1 MNPFH
6 DYMAEKMV
14 IWQSNQ
20 YFCGMRFVITPMLGF
35 LIPAALSA
43 QTGTWTLEQC
53 IEQALKNNIDVQ
65 LAGVSAKLAEQNWR
79 NSVAAATP
87 DANINAGQFFQ
98 SGRSIDRFTNQFVQT
113 TVSSNS
119 LQLQSSVLLYAGGQ
133 IRNGIQQ
140 SKYLW
145 LAGESDLK
153 NMEQNT
159 ALNVANLFLQ
169 VIQTKELKA
178 SADETLKNTEL
189 QLQRTRKLFDAGVV
203 NEGQVLNLEAQK
215 ANDQTA
221 LTNAS
226 NQEILALTN
235 LKMLL
240 RLPAENAFDIL
251 RPEINLY
258 KPESYPAGQQELFD
272 SAVKRRAD
280 VQAAVFRHK
289 AAIYARKSA
298 RGGMLPVLSVGGNL
312 STVYSSNAKSVSAT
326 TISGFEPIGRV
337 QGTNEIVEAPN
348 IQYVLQTTD
357 FNKQVKDNFGQS
369 LGFNLSVPFYGK
381 LQARNTAQRA
391 GLDEVRAKLSADRAV
406 QNLYT
411 EVVSAYNNYSS
422 AMERYQ
428 AAIKTI
434 EAQKRN
440 MDFVKKRFEA
450 GQANVFELQLAQ
462 TNETTARNNLTSVR
476 YEYMFRK
483 MVLDFYLGKPLTL

>member
-1 MNPFH
+1 
-6 DYMAEKMV
+6 MAED
-14 IWQSNQ
+14 IASYHRYQ
-20 YFCGMRFVITPMLGF
+20 YFCGMRLALIGLLGM
-35 LIPAALSA
+35 IASSTANA

-53 IEQALKNNIDVQ
+53 IEQGLKSNIDVQ
-65 LAGVSAKLAEQNWR
+65 LAAISAKQAAQNFR
-79 NSVAAATP
+79 SSLAAATP

-98 SGRSIDRFTNQFVQT
+98 SGRSIDRFTNQFVQS
-113 TVSSNS
+113 TVSSNNF
-119 LQLQSSVLLYAGGQ
+119 QLQSSVLLYAGGQ

-145 LAGESDLK
+145 LAGESDFK

-159 ALNVANLFLQ
+159 ALNIANLFLQ
-169 VIQTKELKA
+169 IIQAKELKS
-178 SADETLKNTEL
+178 SAEETLKNTES

-221 LTNAS
+221 LTNAA
-226 NQEILALTN
+226 NQEILALSN
-235 LKMLL
+235 LKMTL
-240 RLPAENAFDIL
+240 RLPAENAFDII
-251 RPEINLY
+251 RPEISMFR
-258 KPESYPAGQQELFD
+258 PESYGASQQELFD
-272 SAVKRRAD
+272 SAVKRRPD
-280 VQAAVFRHK
+280 VQSAVFRHK

-312 STVYSSNAKSVSAT
+312 STVYSSNAKSVSAM

-337 QGTNEIVEAPN
+337 QGTNDIVEAPN
-348 IQYVLQTTD
+348 IQYTLQTID
-357 FNKQVKDNFGQS
+357 FNKQIKDNFGQS
-369 LGFNLSVPFYGK
+369 LGFNLSVPVYGK

-391 GLDEVRAKLSADRAV
+391 SLDETRAKLSAERAV
-406 QNLYT
+406 QNLYS
-411 EVVSAYNNYSS
+411 EVVSAHNNFTS

-428 AAIKTI
+428 AAIRAMD
-434 EAQKRN
+434 AQKRN
-440 MDFVKKRFEA
+440 MEFVRKRFDA

>member
-1 MNPFH
+1 MIASLTAN
-6 DYMAEKMV
+6 
-14 IWQSNQ
+14 
-20 YFCGMRFVITPMLGF
+20 
-35 LIPAALSA
+35 A

-53 IEQALKNNIDVQ
+53 IEQGLKSNIDVQ
-65 LAGVSAKLAEQNWR
+65 LASISAKQASQNFR
-79 NSVAAATP
+79 SSLAAATP

-98 SGRSIDRFTNQFVQT
+98 SGRSIDRFTNQFVQS
-113 TVSSNS
+113 TVSSNNF
-119 LQLQSSVLLYAGGQ
+119 QLQSSVLLYAGGQ

-145 LAGESDLK
+145 LAGESDFK

-159 ALNVANLFLQ
+159 ALNIANLFLQ
-169 VIQTKELKA
+169 IIQAKELKS
-178 SADETLKNTEL
+178 SAEETLKNTES

-221 LTNAS
+221 LTNAA
-226 NQEILALTN
+226 NQEILALSN
-235 LKMLL
+235 LKMTL
-240 RLPAENAFDIL
+240 RLPAENAFDII
-251 RPEINLY
+251 RPEISMY
-258 KPESYPAGQQELFD
+258 RPESYGASQQELFD
-272 SAVKRRAD
+272 SAVKRRPD

-312 STVYSSNAKSVSAT
+312 STVYSSNAKSVSAM

-337 QGTNEIVEAPN
+337 QGTNDIVEAPN
-348 IQYVLQTTD
+348 IQYTLQTID
-357 FNKQVKDNFGQS
+357 FNKQIKDNFGQS
-369 LGFNLSVPFYGK
+369 LGFNLSVPVYGK

-391 GLDEVRAKLSADRAV
+391 SLDETRAKLSAERAV
-406 QNLYT
+406 QNLYS
-411 EVVSAYNNYSS
+411 EVVSAYNNFTS

-428 AAIKTI
+428 AAIRAVD
-434 EAQKRN
+434 AQKRN
-440 MDFVKKRFEA
+440 MEFVRKRFDA

>member
-1 MNPFH
+1 MILPQASN
-6 DYMAEKMV
+6 A
-14 IWQSNQ
+14 QS
-20 YFCGMRFVITPMLGF
+20 
-35 LIPAALSA
+35 
-43 QTGTWTLEQC
+43 GTWTLEQC
-53 IEQALKNNIDVQ
+53 IEQALKSNIDVQ
-65 LAGVSAKLAEQNWR
+65 LAGVSAKQAAQNWK
-79 NSVAAATP
+79 NSMAAATP

-98 SGRSIDRFTNQFVQT
+98 SGRSIDRFTNQFVQS
-113 TVSSNS
+113 TVSSNNF
-119 LQLQSSVLLYAGGQ
+119 QLQSSVLLYAGGQ

-153 NMEQNT
+153 SMEQNT

-169 VIQTKELKA
+169 IIQSKELKS
-178 SADETLKNTEL
+178 SAEETLKNTES
-189 QLQRTRKLFDAGVV
+189 QLQRTRKLFESGVV

-221 LTNAS
+221 LTNAA

-240 RLPAENAFDIL
+240 RLPAESTFDII
-251 RPEINLY
+251 RPSISSY
-258 KPESYPAGQQELFD
+258 KPEAYPAGQQELFD
-272 SAVKRRAD
+272 SAMKRRPD
-280 VQAAVFRHK
+280 VQAAIFRHK
-289 AAIYARKSA
+289 AAAYARKSA

-312 STVYSSNAKSVSAT
+312 STVYSSNAKSVSAM

-337 QGTNEIVEAPN
+337 QGTNDIVEAPN
-348 IQYVLQTTD
+348 IQYTLQTID
-357 FNKQVKDNFGQS
+357 FNRQVKDNFGQS
-369 LGFNLSVPFYGK
+369 LGFNLSVPVYGK

-391 GLDEVRAKLSADRAV
+391 SLDETRAKLNSERAV
-406 QNLYT
+406 QNLYS
-411 EVVSAYNNYSS
+411 EVVSAYNNFTS

-428 AAIKTI
+428 AAIRAM

-440 MDFVKKRFEA
+440 MEFVKKRFDA
-450 GQANVFELQLAQ
+450 GQSNVFELQLAQ
-462 TNETTARNNLTSVR
+462 TNETTAQNNLTSVR

>member
-1 MNPFH
+1 MIASLTAN
-6 DYMAEKMV
+6 
-14 IWQSNQ
+14 
-20 YFCGMRFVITPMLGF
+20 
-35 LIPAALSA
+35 A

-53 IEQALKNNIDVQ
+53 IEQGLKSNIDVQ
-65 LAGVSAKLAEQNWR
+65 LASISAKQAAQNFR
-79 NSVAAATP
+79 SSLAAATP

-98 SGRSIDRFTNQFVQT
+98 SGRSIDRFTNQFVQS
-113 TVSSNS
+113 TVSSNNF
-119 LQLQSSVLLYAGGQ
+119 QLQSSVLLYAGGQ

-145 LAGESDLK
+145 LAGESDFK

-159 ALNVANLFLQ
+159 ALNIANLFLQ
-169 VIQTKELKA
+169 IIQAKELKS
-178 SADETLKNTEL
+178 SAEETLKNTES

-221 LTNAS
+221 LTNAA
-226 NQEILALTN
+226 NQEILALSN
-235 LKMLL
+235 LKMTL
-240 RLPAENAFDIL
+240 RLPAENAFDII
-251 RPEINLY
+251 RPEISMY
-258 KPESYPAGQQELFD
+258 RPESYGASQQELFD
-272 SAVKRRAD
+272 SAVKRRPD

-312 STVYSSNAKSVSAT
+312 STVYSSNAKSVSAM

-337 QGTNEIVEAPN
+337 QGTNDIVEAPN
-348 IQYVLQTTD
+348 IQYTLQTID
-357 FNKQVKDNFGQS
+357 FNKQIKDNFGQS
-369 LGFNLSVPFYGK
+369 LGFNLSVPVYGK

-391 GLDEVRAKLSADRAV
+391 SLDETRAKLSAERAV
-406 QNLYT
+406 QNLYS
-411 EVVSAYNNYSS
+411 EVVSAYNNFTS

-428 AAIKTI
+428 AAIRAVD
-434 EAQKRN
+434 AQKRN
-440 MDFVKKRFEA
+440 MEFVRKRFDA

>member
-1 MNPFH
+1 
-6 DYMAEKMV
+6 MAEN
-14 IWQSNQ
+14 IASWRRYQ
-20 YFCGMRFVITPMLGF
+20 YFCGMRIAVIWMLGMVAP
-35 LIPAALSA
+35 LAATA
-43 QTGTWTLEQC
+43 QSGTWTLEQC
-53 IEQALKNNIDVQ
+53 IEQALKSNIDVQ
-65 LAGVSAKLAEQNWR
+65 LAEISAKQAAQNWK
-79 NSVAAATP
+79 NSMAAATP

-113 TVSSNS
+113 TVSSNN

-153 NMEQNT
+153 SMEQNT

-169 VIQTKELKA
+169 IIQAKELKS
-178 SADETLKNTEL
+178 SAEETLKNTES
-189 QLQRTRKLFDAGVV
+189 QLQRTRRLFEAGVV
-203 NEGQVLNLEAQK
+203 NEGQILNLEAQK

-221 LTNAS
+221 LTNAA

-235 LKMLL
+235 LKMVL
-240 RLPAENAFDIL
+240 RLPAESNFDII
-251 RPEINLY
+251 RPSVSLY

-272 SAVKRRAD
+272 SAMKRRPD
-280 VQAAVFRHK
+280 VQAAIFRHK
-289 AAIYARKSA
+289 AATYARKSA
-298 RGGMLPVLSVGGNL
+298 KGGMMPVLSVGGNL
-312 STVYSSNAKSVSAT
+312 STVYSSNAKSVSAM

-337 QGTNEIVEAPN
+337 QGTNDIVEAPN
-348 IQYVLQTTD
+348 IQYTLQTID
-357 FNKQVKDNFGQS
+357 FNRQIKDNFGQS
-369 LGFNLSVPFYGK
+369 LGFNLSVPVYGK

-391 GLDEVRAKLSADRAV
+391 SLDETRAKLSAERAV
-406 QNLYT
+406 QNLYS
-411 EVVSAYNNYSS
+411 EVVSAYNNFTS

-428 AAIKTI
+428 AAIRAMD
-434 EAQKRN
+434 AQKRN
-440 MDFVKKRFEA
+440 MEFVKKRFDA
-450 GQANVFELQLAQ
+450 GQSNVFELQLAQ

>member
-1 MNPFH
+1 
-6 DYMAEKMV
+6 MAED
-14 IWQSNQ
+14 IASYHRYQ
-20 YFCGMRFVITPMLGF
+20 YFCGMRLALIGLLGM
-35 LIPAALSA
+35 IASSTANA

-53 IEQALKNNIDVQ
+53 IEQGLKSNIDVQ
-65 LAGVSAKLAEQNWR
+65 LAAISAKQAAQNFR
-79 NSVAAATP
+79 SSLAAATP

-98 SGRSIDRFTNQFVQT
+98 SGRSIDRFTNQFVQS
-113 TVSSNS
+113 TVSSNNF
-119 LQLQSSVLLYAGGQ
+119 QLQSSVLLYAGGQ

-145 LAGESDLK
+145 LAGESDFK

-159 ALNVANLFLQ
+159 ALNIANLFLQ
-169 VIQTKELKA
+169 IIQAKELKS
-178 SADETLKNTEL
+178 SAEETLKNTES

-221 LTNAS
+221 LTNAA
-226 NQEILALTN
+226 NQEILALSN
-235 LKMLL
+235 LKMTL
-240 RLPAENAFDIL
+240 RLPAENAFDII
-251 RPEINLY
+251 RPEISMFR
-258 KPESYPAGQQELFD
+258 PESYGASQQELFD
-272 SAVKRRAD
+272 SAVKRRPD
-280 VQAAVFRHK
+280 VQSAVFRHK

-312 STVYSSNAKSVSAT
+312 STVYSSNAKSVSAM

-337 QGTNEIVEAPN
+337 QGTNDIVEAPN
-348 IQYVLQTTD
+348 IQYTLQTID
-357 FNKQVKDNFGQS
+357 FNKQIKDNFGQS
-369 LGFNLSVPFYGK
+369 LGFNLSVPVYGK

-391 GLDEVRAKLSADRAV
+391 SLDETRAKLSAERAV
-406 QNLYT
+406 QNLYS
-411 EVVSAYNNYSS
+411 EVVSAYNNFTS

-428 AAIKTI
+428 AAIRAVD
-434 EAQKRN
+434 AQKRN
-440 MDFVKKRFEA
+440 MEFVRKRFDA

>member
-1 MNPFH
+1 
-6 DYMAEKMV
+6 
-14 IWQSNQ
+14 
-20 YFCGMRFVITPMLGF
+20 MRFAFIGLLGMIAS
-35 LIPAALSA
+35 LTANA

-53 IEQALKNNIDVQ
+53 IEQGLKSNIDVQ
-65 LAGVSAKLAEQNWR
+65 LASISAKQASQNFR
-79 NSVAAATP
+79 SSLAAATP

-98 SGRSIDRFTNQFVQT
+98 SGRSIDRFTNQFVQS
-113 TVSSNS
+113 TVSSNNF
-119 LQLQSSVLLYAGGQ
+119 QLQSSVLLYAGGQ

-145 LAGESDLK
+145 LAGESDFK

-159 ALNVANLFLQ
+159 ALNIANLFLQ
-169 VIQTKELKA
+169 IIQAKELKS
-178 SADETLKNTEL
+178 SAEETLKNTES

-221 LTNAS
+221 LTNAA
-226 NQEILALTN
+226 NQEILALSN
-235 LKMLL
+235 LKMTL
-240 RLPAENAFDIL
+240 RLPAENAFDII
-251 RPEINLY
+251 RPEISMY
-258 KPESYPAGQQELFD
+258 RPESYGASQQELFD
-272 SAVKRRAD
+272 SAVKRRPD

-312 STVYSSNAKSVSAT
+312 STVYSSNAKSVSAM

-337 QGTNEIVEAPN
+337 QGTNDIVEAPN
-348 IQYVLQTTD
+348 IQYTLQTID
-357 FNKQVKDNFGQS
+357 FNKQIKDNFGQS
-369 LGFNLSVPFYGK
+369 LGFNLSVPVYGK

-391 GLDEVRAKLSADRAV
+391 SLDETRAKLSAERAV
-406 QNLYT
+406 QNLYS
-411 EVVSAYNNYSS
+411 EVVSAYNNFTS

-428 AAIKTI
+428 AAIRAVD
-434 EAQKRN
+434 AQKRN
-440 MDFVKKRFEA
+440 MEFVRKRFDA